1 MVRTILFQERGWQA
15 ITAALENALILA
27 VTERLGCMVLTRDG
41 SWKWMVDEGH
51 LEVRVAIP

>member
-1 MVRTILFQERGWQA
+1 MSRSWQA
-15 ITAALENALILA
+15 ISAALENALILA